1 MEGVNMRI
9 LRNIA
14 VSFSMYSRIPM
25 PQFVWEEEDMKHILL
40 FLPWV
45 GGLIGLFS
53 ALVFFFLPLPHRFFY
68 IGIFSLLPL
77 FVTGG
82 FHLDGFMDVEDALHS
97 YQPREKKLL
106 ILKDPHIGAFSVIGL
121 LTYLMAWGTAMSY
134 LFYGQRILSGEKILL
149 YCLIFFTARCACA
162 LTCLILDTAKKEGML
177 TMERGNRDKRDI
189 WLLGLQLTAALVTA
203 LCLHPLTA
211 IAFSCVLVLFTL
223 YYDRLC
229 RKNFGGVT
237 GDTAGYYVVMLE
249 LFLLMAVAG
258 TAG

>member
-1 MEGVNMRI
+1 MRI

-14 VSFSMYSRIPM
+14 VSFSLYSRIPM

-121 LTYLMAWGTAMSY
+121 MTYLMAWGTAMSY
-134 LFYGQRILSGEKILL
+134 LFYGQTILSGEKILL

-177 TMERGNRDKRDI
+177 TMERGKKERSDI
-189 WLLGLQLTAALVTA
+189 LLSALQLVLALGCAAWLNPCTA
-203 LCLHPLTA
+203 L
-211 IAFSCVLVLFTL
+211 AFLGVTGIFTL
-223 YYDRLC
+223 YYYRLC

-237 GDTAGYYVVMLE
+237 GDTAGYYIVMLE
-249 LFLLMAVAG
+249 LFLLISTGV
-258 TAG
+258 TL